1 MTSDEPG
8 FPLGVEPD
16 PELDT
21 FSEAAIEELIDE
33 VSSELQLLL
42 RGASLTVKQVLREMT
57 RVLSESADLLMLISS
72 DLLKSST
79 LLLDDLLSLDDSFL
93 MTMPLLVD

>member
-8 FPLGVEPD
+8 FQLSIEPD
-16 PELDT
+16 PELDM

-42 RGASLTVKQVLREMT
+42 RGVSLTVSQVLREMT

-79 LLLDDLLSLDDSFL
+79 LLLDDLLSLDDDFL

>member
-8 FPLGVEPD
+8 FQLGVEPD
-16 PELDT
+16 PELDM

-42 RGASLTVKQVLREMT
+42 RGVSLTVSQVLREMT

-79 LLLDDLLSLDDSFL
+79 LLLDDLLSLDDDFL

>member
-8 FPLGVEPD
+8 FPLGIEPD
-16 PELDT
+16 SELDS

-42 RGASLTVKQVLREMT
+42 RGASLTVRQVLRELT

-79 LLLDDLLSLDDSFL
+79 LLLDDLLCLDDGFL